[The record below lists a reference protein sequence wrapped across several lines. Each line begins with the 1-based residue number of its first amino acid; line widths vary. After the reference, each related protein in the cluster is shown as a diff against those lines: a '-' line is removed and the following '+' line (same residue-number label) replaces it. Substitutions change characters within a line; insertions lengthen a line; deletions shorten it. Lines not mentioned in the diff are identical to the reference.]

1 MSKFFTASQIA
12 ESIAALA
19 DVHPFHGI
27 TFLACKQANLP
38 IDKSITFAM
47 DAITDSFLKEH
58 HKIEPTSDWFFQPF
72 KSSDKSKKWVRPD
85 YAPKGLNAVNTG
97 SFIDAFIHP
106 RASRVWGWK
115 KSYVAFLES
124 RLPKKKKIP
133 AFHLAVWL
141 YQCREWPNTI
151 TFENVLA
158 TFIKEFK
165 ITSQEKAALFDV
177 SLPDSLLTKTCFDDE
192 VCVWSELR
200 SLLPSAPDSKPDQGG
215 TLSYLELIGL
225 GPADKFVLEPADRL
239 TLITGD
245 NGLGKTFLLE
255 CCWWALTGTWAG
267 RPALS
272 NPGPPRG
279 KTEITFAIKG
289 KAAKPE
295 RKTISFDWKTLEWP
309 TPKNRPT
316 IPGLIVYARVDGS
329 FAVWDPAK
337 QGVAQPVQQAV
348 FSSVEVWDGLPGR
361 IEGLIR
367 DWVRWQ
373 SNPATSPFETF
384 KKVLAHLSPPDLG
397 LFEPGEPVRVL
408 GDPRDIPTIK
418 HPFGITPIIYS
429 SAGVR
434 RIVTLAYLIVWAWT
448 EHIIAANLART
459 EPQRRIVVLVDEME
473 AHLHPRWQR
482 AVLPALMSIQDMLS
496 SELEAQYIVATH
508 SPLVMASS
516 ETVFNP
522 TTDSLVHLDLTES
535 GKVTLKEIDYVKFGD
550 VSSWLTSP
558 VFELRHARSSEA
570 EAAIEAAKTLQ
581 SSSNV
586 STVDVRSISER
597 LIRYLGPD
605 DKFWPRWVFFAEKH
619 GVNL

>member
-1 MSKFFTASQIA
+1 MNKYFTATQIA
-12 ESIAALA
+12 DSITALA

-27 TFLACKQANLP
+27 TFLACKQAKLP
-38 IDKSITFAM
+38 IDKSVTFAM
-47 DAITDSFLKEH
+47 DSFTDVFLKEH
-58 HKIEPTSDWFFQPF
+58 HQIDPTSDWFFQPF
-72 KSSDKSKKWVRPD
+72 KSSDKNKKWVRPD

-97 SFIDAFIHP
+97 SFLEAFIHP
-106 RASRVWGWK
+106 RASRIWGWVGN
-115 KSYVAFLES
+115 YVSFLES

-133 AFHLAVWL
+133 VFPLAVWL
-141 YQCREWPNTI
+141 YQRREWPDTTSFEDVLQ
-151 TFENVLA
+151 TFLV
-158 TFIKEFK
+158 EFN
-165 ITSQEKAALFDV
+165 ITSQEKTALFDM
-177 SLPDSLLTKTCFDDE
+177 SLPDASLAKAYFHNKIYI
-192 VCVWSELR
+192 WHELR
-200 SLLPSAPDSKPDQGG
+200 PLLPSAPDSTPDQGG
-215 TLSYLELIGL
+215 TLSYLELVGL
-225 GPADKFVLEPADRL
+225 GPAEKFVLEPADRL
-239 TLITGD
+239 TLISGD

-272 NPGPPRG
+272 NPGSPRG
-279 KTEITFAIKG
+279 KTEITFEIKG

-295 RKTISFDWKTLEWP
+295 RKTISFDWKTLAWP

-337 QGVAQPVQQAV
+337 QGAAQLGQQAV
-348 FSSVEVWDGLPGR
+348 FSSEEVWDGLPGR

-373 SNPATSPFETF
+373 SSQATSPFETF
-384 KKVLAHLSPPDLG
+384 KRVLAHLSPPDLG
-397 LFEPGEPVRVL
+397 VFEPGEPVRVL

-418 HPFGITPIIYS
+418 HPFGTTPIIYS

-448 EHIIAANLART
+448 EHIIAAKLAHT
-459 EPQRRIVVLVDEME
+459 DPQRRIVVLVDEME

-482 AVLPALMSIQDMLS
+482 AVLPALMSLQEMLS

-516 ETVFNP
+516 EEIFAP
-522 TTDSLVHLDLTES
+522 ATDSLFHLDLE
-535 GKVTLKEIDYVKFGD
+535 GGRVTLKEIDFVKFGD

-570 EAAIEAAKTLQ
+570 ESAIEDAKALQ
-581 SSSNV
+581 SKSEISRDDVNNV
-586 STVDVRSISER
+586 SQR
-597 LIRYLGPD
+597 LVRYLAPD
-605 DKFWPRWVFFAEKH
+605 DKFWPRWIYFAEKH
-619 GVNL
+619 GVVL

>member
-12 ESIAALA
+12 KSIEILR

-27 TFLACKQANLP
+27 TFLACKQAKLP
-38 IDKSITFAM
+38 IGNQIEFVLDSA
-47 DAITDSFLKEH
+47 TDSFLKKH

-72 KSSDKSKKWVRPD
+72 KSSDKNKKWVNPK
-85 YAPKGLNAVNTG
+85 YASTGLQAVNTG
-97 SFIDAFIHP
+97 SFREAFIHP
-106 RASRVWGWK
+106 RASRFWGWEK
-115 KSYVAFLES
+115 NYVALLES

-133 AFHLAVWL
+133 VFHLAVWV
-141 YQCREWPNTI
+141 YKQREWPDNVTPDKVIQAFKEEFNI
-151 TFENVLA
+151 T
-158 TFIKEFK
+158 
-165 ITSQEKAALFDV
+165 QEEKTALFDDTLPNSSVV
-177 SLPDSLLTKTCFDDE
+177 STYFNDKIYLWT
-192 VCVWSELR
+192 ELR
-200 SLLPSAPDSKPDQGG
+200 QLLPSAPDSKPDQGG
-215 TLSYLELIGL
+215 ILSYLELIGL
-225 GPADKFVLEPADRL
+225 GPAEKIVLEPADRL

-272 NPGPPRG
+272 NTSNYCD

-289 KAAKPE
+289 RSSNPE
-295 RKTISFDWKTLEWP
+295 RKTISFDWKTLVWP

-337 QGVAQPVQQAV
+337 QGINQAEQRVV
-348 FSSVEVWDGLPGR
+348 FSNTEVWDGLPGR

-373 SNPATSPFETF
+373 NTPTLSPFETF
-384 KKVLAHLSPPDLG
+384 KKVLAHMSPPDLG
-397 LFEPGEPVRVL
+397 VFEPGEPIRVI

-418 HPFGITPIIYS
+418 HPFGITPIINS

-434 RIVTLAYLIVWAWT
+434 RIITLAYLIVWAWT
-448 EHIIAANLART
+448 EHKIAANLART
-459 EPQRRIVVLVDEME
+459 APQRRMVVLVDEME

-482 AVLPALMSIQDMLS
+482 IVLPALMSLQAKLS
-496 SELEAQYIVATH
+496 IELEAQYIVATH

-516 ETVFNP
+516 EEVFDP
-522 TTDSLVHLDLTES
+522 TIDSLIHLDLEN
-535 GKVTLKEIDYVKFGD
+535 GKVKLNEVDFIKFGD

-558 VFELRHARSSEA
+558 VFELKHARSSEA
-570 EAAIEAAKTLQ
+570 EAIIESAKALQ
-581 SSSNV
+581 NSTEVSSDEVCAV
-586 STVDVRSISER
+586 SEKLKQHLAS
-597 LIRYLGPD
+597 D
-605 DKFWPRWVFFAEKH
+605 DKFWPRWIYFAEKH
-619 GVNL
+619 GVIL